1 MTSPRRFEQDLP
13 ALLADLYLAGTPDYR
28 DDLVRRIS
36 GTRQRPVWTF
46 PERWLPMDIA
56 TVRVPQPGL
65 PWRQIGVLAV
75 LGLLLA
81 AAAAVYVGAQPRLPE
96 PFGLA
101 RTGLH
106 IYTRS
111 GDIFV
116 RDGFD
121 GAERQLMIGP
131 ETDIAVSASPLGR
144 RLLTAREVPG
154 GHELWVSP
162 MDGSSHVK
170 IGGPYA
176 DVGRIEWS
184 PDESRVAVTVGNGTD
199 GSIIKIVAADG
210 SGERDLVTGM
220 DADEP
225 VWRPPDGRQIAFR
238 GKVDGNWTLFTVGA
252 DGVGLQRLD
261 VTRDLMEDPYEVLA
275 PAWSPDGTRI
285 AYHRLVPTPG
295 EGNGN
300 GFRIAVATI
309 DPSGGLVG
317 DETLTFDARSD
328 DEYNPNWT
336 ADGTRLV
343 FLRRDGSQDS
353 IAVAAPRA
361 GAPMIGFDVTSF
373 GDVGGLG
380 YTLTPDGRAIVAHV
394 WQTGADRLIDV
405 DSGAVT
411 DIDGVT
417 DDGIV
422 FQRIAN

>member
-13 ALLADLYLAGTPDYR
+13 ALLADLYVAGTPDYR
-28 DDLVRRIS
+28 DDLVQQTARA
-36 GTRQRPVWTF
+36 RQRPAWMF
-46 PERWLPMDIA
+46 PERWLPVDITNRA
-56 TVRVPQPGL
+56 AKTPTF
-65 PWRQIGVLAV
+65 PWRQLGVLA
-75 LGLLLA
+75 LIGLLLA
-81 AAAAVYVGAQPRLPE
+81 SALAVYVGSQPRIPD

-101 RTGLH
+101 RTGLQ

-121 GAERQLMIGP
+121 GAERQLMVGP

-176 DVGRIEWS
+176 DMGRIEWS
-184 PDESRVAVTVGNGTD
+184 PDESQVAVTVGVGID
-199 GSIIKIVAADG
+199 GSTIKIVAADG

-220 DADEP
+220 DVDEP
-225 VWRPPDGRQIAFR
+225 TWRPPDGRQIAFR

-252 DGVGLQRLD
+252 DGVGSRRLD
-261 VTRDLMEDPYEVLA
+261 VTRDLMEAPYEVLA

-309 DPSGGLVG
+309 DPDGGLVG
-317 DETLTFDARSD
+317 DETFTFDSRSD
-328 DEYNPNWT
+328 DEFNPNWT
-336 ADGTRLV
+336 ADGARLV

-353 IAVAAPRA
+353 IAMAAPRE
-361 GAPMIGFDVTSF
+361 GARMVEFGVTST

-380 YTLTPDGRAIVAHV
+380 YSLTPDGRTIAAHV

-411 DIDGVT
+411 DIEGVT
-417 DDGIV
+417 DDGIE